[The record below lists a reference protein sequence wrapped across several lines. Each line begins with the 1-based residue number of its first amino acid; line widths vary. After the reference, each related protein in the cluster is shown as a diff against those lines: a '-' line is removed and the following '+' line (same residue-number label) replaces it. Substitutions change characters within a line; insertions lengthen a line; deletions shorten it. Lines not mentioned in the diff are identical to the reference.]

1 MNIRPPPRY
10 VVQSLDSRASRRRRW
25 LWLALVWA
33 GSLVMVAA
41 AVYLA
46 VDRGPLASP
55 DRTAERQLRSDNDD
69 LRQQVA
75 TLTQSE
81 QVARVAASSLK
92 DTLADREE
100 QISGLRADL
109 AFYSALVGGGAQ
121 REGLQVQ
128 GVHVQQVGRSRAWN
142 FTITLTQNAKRGEET
157 RGTLKVAVEGIRG
170 DHLARLEGSVIG
182 GSEQKD
188 GLGFAFKYFEQ
199 IHGTLMLPADFTPNR
214 LRIAVA
220 PQRGATVDS
229 TVDWAQALK
238 PVEESH
244 VQP

>member
-1 MNIRPPPRY
+1 
-10 VVQSLDSRASRRRRW
+10 VQSLDSQASRRWRW
-25 LWLALVWA
+25 LWLALAWA
-33 GSLVMVAA
+33 ASLVMVAA

-55 DRTAERQLRSDNDD
+55 DRTRERQLNSDNDD

-75 TLTQSE
+75 TLTRSE
-81 QVARVAASSLK
+81 QVARVAAAALK

-109 AFYSALVGGGAQ
+109 AFYSALVGGGGQ

-128 GVHVQQVGRSRAWN
+128 GVHVQQVGHSRAWN
-142 FTITLTQNAKRGEET
+142 FTVTLTQNAKRGEET
-157 RGTLKVAVEGIRG
+157 RGTLAVAVEGIRG
-170 DHLARLEGSVIG
+170 DHLARLDGAAIG
-182 GSEQKD
+182 GPEQKD
-188 GLGFAFKYFEQ
+188 GLAFKFKYFEQ

-214 LRIAVA
+214 LRVA
-220 PQRGATVDS
+220 LTPQRGAAVER

>member
-1 MNIRPPPRY
+1 MNTRPPPRY
-10 VVQSLDSRASRRRRW
+10 VVQPLDSQAVRRRRW
-25 LWLALVWA
+25 LWLALIWA
-33 GSLVMVAA
+33 VSLVVVAA

-55 DRTAERQLRSDNDD
+55 DRTNERQLNSDNDA

-75 TLTQSE
+75 TLTRSE
-81 QVARVAASSLK
+81 QVARVAADALK

-100 QISGLRADL
+100 EISGLRADL
-109 AFYSALVGGGAQ
+109 AFYSRLVGGGAQ
-121 REGLQVQ
+121 REGLQLQ
-128 GVHVQQVGRSRAWN
+128 GVHVQQVDRSRAWN

-157 RGTLKVAVEGIRG
+157 RGTLKVAVEGVRG
-170 DHLARLEGSVIG
+170 DKLVRLDGSVIG
-182 GSEQKD
+182 GPAQKD
-188 GLGFAFKYFEQ
+188 GLTFAFKYFQQ

-214 LRIAVA
+214 LRIAIA
-220 PQRGATVDS
+220 PQRGKAIDS
-229 TVDWAQALK
+229 TVAWAQALK